1 MRHTSWFGTGIIV
14 AVLFGILFPETV
26 HAIPAF
32 ARRYKVSCTVCHAP
46 FPRLK
51 PYGEEFAGNGF
62 IIPEEEKDRDYV
74 IAGDDKLRLNRTF
87 PIALRFD
94 AYAVYEQDTTVE
106 SDLQIPW
113 GVKLLSGGA
122 VGKGIGYY
130 VYFYMTE
137 RGEVAGVEDAYIHF
151 NNIFRT
157 NLDIMIGQFQ
167 TSDPLL
173 KRELRLTFEDYRLY
187 TVRIGESKTNLAY
200 DRGAMLT
207 YGIDK
212 TRTDLVAFVVNGN
225 GKAVADEVS
234 RKFDSDNNKSLGF
247 RLLQGIGSAVGLGG
261 FIYYGREQLT
271 GGPENEIAYY
281 GPDVNIVVGPLA
293 FSGQYLRREDT
304 NPTFQAAGNR
314 VDTDLWIAELIFSP
328 KMDRSSHYITLLYNQ
343 VDSQLDVDDYETL
356 TLGVTYVLRR
366 NLRLTAEYSRIFTSV
381 LLEENTP
388 RLIENANRGVLGLVS
403 AF

>member
-1 MRHTSWFGTGIIV
+1 MRRSNWFGIV
-14 AVLFGILFPETV
+14 VTVFILIGILIPEAV

-137 RGEVAGVEDAYIHF
+137 RGEVAGIEDAYIHF

-200 DRGAMLT
+200 DRGTMLT

-212 TRTDLVAFVVNGN
+212 TRTDMVAFVVNGN

-261 FIYYGREQLT
+261 FVYYGREQLT
-271 GGPENEIAYY
+271 AGPENEITYY
-281 GPDVNIVVGPLA
+281 GPDVNIVLGPLD

-304 NPTFQAAGNR
+304 NPNFQLAGSK
-314 VDTDLWIAELIFSP
+314 VATDLWIAELVFSP
-328 KMDRSSHYITLLYNQ
+328 KLDRSSHYITLLYNQ

-381 LLEENTP
+381 LFEEDIP